1 MRPDLTWAVRK
12 GLSTRGPSALG
23 RKGSG
28 SPKWAGRVPEGGQEE
43 GSPGEGRARATVR
56 SRSPGKPRAA
66 GAQEGQGVALDETKV
81 RVPSNPPVRVKLGGH
96 IRVFKISEKW
106 SDRTGGLPGHG
117 EGR

>member
-1 MRPDLTWAVRK
+1 M
-12 GLSTRGPSALG
+12 
-23 RKGSG
+23 
-28 SPKWAGRVPEGGQEE
+28 
-43 GSPGEGRARATVR
+43 
-56 SRSPGKPRAA
+56 
-66 GAQEGQGVALDETKV
+66 ALDETEV